1 MSIKKKINKK
11 VFKAYRA
18 GGAGAARTGTFKKEM
33 TKHAKFVGKAFKKE
47 KKLGGKVRT
56 AAAGA
61 RLAGHMTAGAAKYKM
76 TSARKAALKKAQQIA
91 ARARKRG

>member
-18 GGAGAARTGTFKKEM
+18 GGAGAAKSGTFKKEM
-33 TKHAKFVGKAFKKE
+33 KSHAKFVGKAVKKE
-47 KKLGGKVRT
+47 KTLKGKVRT

-61 RLAGHMTAGAAKYKM
+61 RLAGHITAGAANYKM
-76 TSARKAALKKAQQIA
+76 TSARKAALKKAQKLS
-91 ARARKRG
+91 ARIRKRS